1 MEIYKTS
8 YENFRCTDN
17 EFESFLSLII
27 TPKFF
32 NSLLKEDDFTNY
44 DLEDFI
50 SYCYSR
56 IVDIIEEDLW
66 PLYYQKPEIISN
78 FLENYLS
85 DKNSDECYNI
95 ITNLDI
101 EDEKIIRKVL
111 KNKIEEFNIKI
122 NNNF

>member
-17 EFESFLSLII
+17 EFESFLNLIV

-50 SYCYSR
+50 SYCYSC
-56 IVDIIEEDLW
+56 IVNIIEEDLW
-66 PLYYQKPEIISN
+66 PLYYQEQEIVSD
-78 FLENYLS
+78 FL
-85 DKNSDECYNI
+85 KNCLNNKNPDEHYNI
-95 ITNLDI
+95 IIDLGI

>member
-17 EFESFLSLII
+17 EFESFLNLII

-50 SYCYSR
+50 SYCYSC
-56 IVDIIEEDLW
+56 IVNIIEEDLW
-66 PLYYQKPEIISN
+66 PLYYQEQEIVSD
-78 FLENYLS
+78 FLKNYLNN
-85 DKNSDECYNI
+85 KNPDEHYNI
-95 ITNLDI
+95 IINLGI

-111 KNKIEEFNIKI
+111 KNKIKEFNIKI